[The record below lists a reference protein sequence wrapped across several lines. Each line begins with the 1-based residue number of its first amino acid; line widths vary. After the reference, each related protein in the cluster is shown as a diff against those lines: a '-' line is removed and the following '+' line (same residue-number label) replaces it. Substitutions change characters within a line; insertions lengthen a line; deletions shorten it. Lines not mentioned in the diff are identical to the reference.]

1 MPLQTDAWQ
10 AYRTELVQF
19 VKRRIRNPL
28 DAEDLV
34 QDVLVRAYSQRA
46 SLREHRKFR
55 SWLYQITRN
64 AIIDY
69 GRVHRSTAALPPVL
83 ETTPASTDAETE
95 LAMCLHPLVKRLP
108 ERYQQAVTLA
118 ELEGL
123 KQREVAERLGLSL
136 SGAKS
141 RVQRG
146 RKLLEDLLLQ
156 CCAVAFD
163 TRGRVMDFSPQKP
176 CNTCD

>member
-1 MPLQTDAWQ
+1 MKIPADAWQ
-10 AYRTELVQF
+10 AYRTELVHF
-19 VKRRIRNPL
+19 VKRRIRDPR

-34 QDVLVRAYSQRA
+34 QDVLTRAYSQRA
-46 SLREHRKFR
+46 SLREIRKFR

-69 GRVHRSTAALPPVL
+69 SRTHRTPAELPPVL
-83 ETTPASTDAETE
+83 EAPPNDTHAEAE
-95 LAMCLHPLVKRLP
+95 LATCLRPLVDQLP
-108 ERYQQAVTLA
+108 ERYRQAVVLA
-118 ELEGL
+118 EIDGL

-146 RKLLEDLLLQ
+146 RKLLEDVLLQ
-156 CCAVAFD
+156 CCAIDFD
-163 TRGRVMDFSPQKP
+163 ARGRVLDFAPKQP
-176 CNTCD
+176 CGTC